1 MSLLNVSILSGL
13 MVEKIYELFFCR
25 DKGNCP
31 LYTGVH
37 TEWVSIEQGSSV
49 LLCKKIIVHLKEKC
63 KLEK

>member
-1 MSLLNVSILSGL
+1 MYSGTLSIRTPMEHAIVSSS
-13 MVEKIYELFFCR
+13 FFCR
-25 DKGNCP
+25 DKGNCL

-37 TEWVSIEQGSSV
+37 NEGVSIEQGSIV